1 MRWKPTAA
9 LLAAA
14 ALGFAINYCIVRPA
28 TDLERQSLPTVT
40 TGADNPLGIPAAI
53 EHPNNKFLRP
63 FYADRAGLKV
73 VYEKQIF
80 SLRQP
85 AMMYVPADIEG
96 RTMLPWQT
104 SENGKPGLYGL
115 FPGSNLTLLDNK
127 LYDIGVGTLFLK
139 VRNESVQ
146 GLVGF
151 VPIDII
157 IGETKPAGDEL
168 WRAEDAARLKDLSL
182 VDIDGLPLYAIL
194 RPTDAKEVERQ
205 IAMLSN
211 PSNYDGALGGGHP
224 GVHPVSAANTVY
236 GVLMYALRP
245 GVDSALRNR
254 AISAA
259 QQFFE
264 AYAFPKADQIK
275 AGVVAW
281 PYTFEWNLNWGI
293 KLSPPWYS
301 AYANAVM
308 SAAAS
313 ILFKETG
320 DEKYR
325 ALALAA
331 LRYLDLPIQDGGAR
345 YSVSGFQ
352 LPAEY
357 VYDSPPVPNVRVL
370 DGELIAAVATYNAAR
385 LLGNS
390 WALGLFQRQAY
401 SLSMQMDFYTR
412 KDGRM
417 LFATYVEEMPDHYQW
432 ILWSNLQALGNI
444 TKDRRFSNTADLL
457 RPHINAKDCQ
467 TKGC

>member
-1 MRWKPTAA
+1 MRWKTTVAVLTAA
-9 LLAAA
+9 VIGAA
-14 ALGFAINYCIVRPA
+14 ITYCVIRPA
-28 TDLERQSLPTVT
+28 TNQEVPNLPTVT
-40 TGADNPLGIPAAI
+40 MGSNNPLGIPAVI
-53 EHPNNKFLRP
+53 DLPNNKFLRP

-73 VYEKQIF
+73 IYEKHIF
-80 SLRQP
+80 SLQQP
-85 AMMYVPADIEG
+85 AMMYAPADIEG
-96 RTMLPWQT
+96 RIMLPWRT

-115 FPGSNLTLLDNK
+115 FAGTILTLLDNK
-127 LYDIGVGTLFLK
+127 IYDFGVGTLFLK
-139 VRNESVQ
+139 VRNESAQ
-146 GLVGF
+146 GLIGF
-151 VPIDII
+151 VPMDII
-157 IGETKPAGDEL
+157 IGETKPANDGL
-168 WRAEDAARLKDLSL
+168 WRAENAAELKNLSL

-194 RPTDAKEVERQ
+194 RPTDANEVDRQ
-205 IAMLSN
+205 IAVLSD
-211 PSNYDGALGGGHP
+211 PSQYDGALGGGQP
-224 GVHPVSAANTVY
+224 GIHPVSAANTVY
-236 GVLMYALRP
+236 GVLLYALRP
-245 GVDSALRNR
+245 GVDSSLRSK

-259 QQFFE
+259 QQFFD
-264 AYAFPKADQIK
+264 AYALPKADQIRP
-275 AGVVAW
+275 GVVAW

-325 ALALAA
+325 TLALAA

-357 VYDSPPVPNVRVL
+357 VYDSPPMPNVRVL

-385 LLGNS
+385 LLGDS
-390 WALGLFQRQAY
+390 WALALFQRQAY

-432 ILWSNLQALGNI
+432 ILWSNLQTLGNI

-467 TKGC
+467 QKGC